1 MKPILVAGL
10 GTSLMRDEGVGPRVI
25 EALLC
30 EAHRFPDVELMD
42 LGAGGM
48 AALHA
53 MAGRRRAVFVDC
65 ARMGEPPG
73 TIRRFTDSQVRSRKE
88 LPGVSLHESDL
99 LQVIALSRRLGECPE
114 EVVIFGIEPADISA
128 GEGLSPALREGL
140 PRYTA
145 AIAAELG

>member
-1 MKPILVAGL
+1 
-10 GTSLMRDEGVGPRVI
+10 MRDEGVGPRVI

>member
-10 GTSLMRDEGVGPRVI
+10 GNPLMGDEGIGPRVI
-25 EALLC
+25 EALLR
-30 EAHRFPDVELMD
+30 EADRFPDVEFVD

-65 ARMGEPPG
+65 ARMGELPG
-73 TIRRFTDSQVRSRKE
+73 TIRRFTAREVRSRKD

-99 LQVIALSRRLGECPE
+99 LAVIGLSRRLGECPE
-114 EVVIFGIEPADISA
+114 ETVIFGIEPVDISA
-128 GEGLSPALREGL
+128 GKGLSPALREGL
-140 PRYTA
+140 ARYTA
-145 AIAAELG
+145 AVAAELG